1 MCVRGKLKTQIL
13 FCEVIDPKG
22 WIGERDRERETDQ
35 SRERVVAAPI
45 VFLH

>member
-1 MCVRGKLKTQIL
+1 MCVRERNSKLK
-13 FCEVIDPKG
+13 FFFVKSKG